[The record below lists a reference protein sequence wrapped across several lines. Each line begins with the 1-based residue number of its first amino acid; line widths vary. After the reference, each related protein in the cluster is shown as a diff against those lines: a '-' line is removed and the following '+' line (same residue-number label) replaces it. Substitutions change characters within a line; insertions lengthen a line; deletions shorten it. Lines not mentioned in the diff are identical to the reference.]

1 MIHIYNKSLC
11 LDTANDNILDFTLS
25 QPHEVIPIIA
35 STSLLT
41 PDNYTAWKNA
51 FREVSK
57 LILWN
62 ERKPTVETSYRL
74 KKWMAT
80 EHKWLARGSKDA
92 KDFVKEC
99 AYDED
104 KILQT
109 YTWDFCRSKFKSLY
123 PTETFY

>member
-1 MIHIYNKSLC
+1 
-11 LDTANDNILDFTLS
+11 
-25 QPHEVIPIIA
+25 
-35 STSLLT
+35 
-41 PDNYTAWKNA
+41 
-51 FREVSK
+51 
-57 LILWN
+57 
-62 ERKPTVETSYRL
+62 
-74 KKWMAT
+74 MAT

-104 KILQT
+104 KILKT